1 MSRVII
7 LGAGA
12 SYGTLEPE
20 APLAAGFGKYLIKKA
35 PDWSHR
41 YPYLAAAINFLGP
54 RLQDTTLA
62 SWALDKVWGA
72 IDNRVKLKCV
82 LGLTLPGAPFPPPPS
97 LKKEIYKRN
106 LDPWGLAGLELRCAV
121 ADVYGVDLDPA
132 IQRASGDN
140 GTVRKRL
147 KELQPGD
154 CVISFNY
161 ELLAETILKKN
172 GQKFT
177 VANPWI
183 NPDDVRD
190 AILLCKPHGSL
201 NWKQRSPENGR
212 SVEFLNDPMRE
223 DEIDFAETENCTMQP
238 GIIGPVPY
246 KSEIILPELQVRNV
260 PSFFY
265 LLVAQWRS
273 AIEHLSMCEKLIILG
288 YGFPPEDLHAQ
299 YLFADAGAKRKSSK
313 RVEVEIYEREKNRF
327 EAVKKE
333 VEKLF
338 KTNLFKDEGP
348 VKP

>member
-62 SWALDKVWGA
+62 SWALDRVWGA

-106 LDPWGLAGLELRCAV
+106 LDPWGLAGFELRCVV
-121 ADVYGVDLDPA
+121 AGVYGVGLDSA
-132 IQRASGDN
+132 IQTACGGN
-140 GTVRKRL
+140 GTVKEKL

-172 GQKFT
+172 GQNFT
-177 VANPWI
+177 LAKSWVK
-183 NPDDVRD
+183 PDDVRD

-201 NWKQRSPENGR
+201 AWKQRSPENGR
-212 SVEFLNDPMRE
+212 RVEILNDPMRE
-223 DEIDFAETENCTMQP
+223 DEIDFAETEICTVQP
-238 GIIGPVPY
+238 AIIGPVPF
-246 KSEIILPELQVRNV
+246 KSEIVFPELQLGTVET
-260 PSFFY
+260 SFR
-265 LLVAQWRS
+265 LLVAQWHC
-273 AIEHLSMCEKLIILG
+273 ALQCLSLCESLVILG

-313 RVEVEIYEREKNRF
+313 TIEVEIYEKEKNRF
-327 EAVKKE
+327 EAVKRE
-333 VEKLF
+333 VEKVF
-338 KTNLFKDEGP
+338 KTNLFKDGGP
-348 VKP
+348 VK